1 MSFDIGLFLPFLH
14 DADARVPVQP
24 GLVYAAAF
32 VARRPNLGF
41 SGLASVFEQRLSG
54 GVRMVISVAQRK
66 RLGDIL
72 QERGLLSE
80 EQLKQ
85 ALEVQRESGEKLGEV
100 LVSRGIISAD
110 AIADALSD
118 HLRVPRAD
126 FSRRYVSP
134 QVVNLVPE
142 ELLKR
147 HEIIPVDI
155 EDDQLIVAMTD
166 PLNIMIIDEI
176 QRVVGLAVR
185 PLIATAD
192 EINDA
197 FMRTRDISSSARQ
210 VFDEYADDTDGD
222 GDLAMEEMLGDA
234 PGVRLANMILQQ
246 AVRETA
252 SDIHFEP
259 REEDLRVRFRVD
271 GLLRDV
277 MVVPKRLRSDV
288 VSRIKIMSGLDITER
303 RRPQDGRIQ
312 MEIEGTEVDMR
323 ISSLPTLHGEKIV
336 ARVLNKAAGLLG
348 IGDFGFSLRSLDLI
362 QSMLQQSQGLILVT
376 GPTGSGK
383 TTSLYAFL
391 SEVNTSA
398 RNIIT
403 VEDPVE
409 YRLEGITQVQV
420 NAKVDLTFAS
430 GLRTVLRQDPD
441 VIMVGEIRDRET
453 AEIAVR
459 SALTG
464 HLVFSTLHTNSAVA
478 SITRLLDMGVEPFL
492 ISSTVIGIIAQR
504 LVRRV
509 CRDCRQLVPLT
520 DPLAIRLI
528 ESLGM
533 PVPETVYEG
542 QGCPVCKD
550 TGYRGRAAIEEVVRL
565 NRELREAIDRRASEG
580 ELTDMALRR
589 GMVTLQKN
597 AVQKMLDGVTT
608 PAEVIRTVYS
618 VDSLDE
624 ELKPL
629 ESTR

>member
-1 MSFDIGLFLPFLH
+1 
-14 DADARVPVQP
+14 
-24 GLVYAAAF
+24 
-32 VARRPNLGF
+32 
-41 SGLASVFEQRLSG
+41 
-54 GVRMVISVAQRK
+54 MVISVAQRK

-85 ALEVQRESGEKLGEV
+85 ALEAQRASGEKLGEV
-100 LVSRGIISAD
+100 LVSHGIISAD

-147 HEIIPVDI
+147 HQIIPLDI
-155 EDDQLIVAMTD
+155 EDDQLVVAMTD

-176 QRVVGLAVR
+176 QRVVGLTIR

-192 EINDA
+192 EINHA
-197 FMRTRDISSSARQ
+197 FMRTRDISSSARK
-210 VFDEYADDTDGD
+210 VFDEYEDETDGED
-222 GDLAMEEMLGDA
+222 DLAMEEMLGDA

-246 AVRETA
+246 AVREAA

-271 GLLRDV
+271 GLLRDI

-312 MEIEGTEVDMR
+312 MELEGTEVDMR
-323 ISSLPTLHGEKIV
+323 ISSLPTVHGEKIV

-348 IGDFGFSLRSLDLI
+348 IRDFGFSLRSLDLI

-391 SEVNTSA
+391 SEVNDPE

-509 CRDCRQLVPLT
+509 CGDCRQQVPLT

-528 ESLGM
+528 ESVGM
-533 PVPETVYEG
+533 AVPDTVYEG
-542 QGCPVCKD
+542 KGCPVCND

-589 GMVTLQKN
+589 GLVTLQRN

-624 ELKPL
+624 ELTPI
-629 ESTR
+629 ENTR